1 MPIDFLKMNES
12 TPVVNQPAPVE
23 CERWHLNIDKP
34 EQRGNIPKHV
44 RIHGW
49 IFDKQGVPIKAV
61 RAIVNGRTYSGKYGI
76 SRPDVRG
83 IYSEYTEASCCGFYV
98 PVTLS
103 EKRNNITLEALLGCD
118 AALDAWIPFQH
129 LEFKRANLF
138 RRVITALDLGFWIQF
153 RRNPWKM
160 WQQLNARRRLMV
172 EGLIE
177 HHSPVRLE
185 SLVQHEPKPL
195 LEKKSVP
202 PYDGES
208 RFAIVTPS
216 YNQAKYL
223 RQTIDSILSQE
234 APRLAYVIQDGGS
247 NDGSVEVIR
256 EYGEKLASW
265 VSEKDEGQS
274 DAIVKGFAKVAPGD
288 HDIMAYI
295 NSDDVYMPG
304 TFKIVGDYF
313 DANPDVDVVYGHRII
328 IDEKGDE
335 IGRWH
340 MPPHDDSLLSLV
352 DYIPQETLFW
362 RRSAYKRA
370 GGVDKGFR
378 FAMDWDLL
386 LKFRK
391 AGCRMV
397 RLPFYLAAFRVH
409 GDQKTS
415 TIINSVGVEE
425 SRMLRER
432 ECGGEV
438 DLRTILEA
446 VRCMTLSATLDEW
459 ISAPFRQRKN

>member
-1 MPIDFLKMNES
+1 MES
-12 TPVVNQPAPVE
+12 EMSKSSPVRQKPAPGDGD
-23 CERWHLNIDKP
+23 RWQLNIDKP

-49 IFDKQGVPIKAV
+49 IFDNKGIPIKAI
-61 RAIVNGRTYSGKYGI
+61 RAYVNGTTYPGKYGI
-76 SRPDVRG
+76 SRPDVGG
-83 IYSEYTEASCCGFYV
+83 IFAEHAEAFRSGFYV

-103 EKRNNITLEALLGCD
+103 AGKNSITLEALLAD
-118 AALDAWIPFQH
+118 SSQKEEWVPFQS

-153 RRNPWKM
+153 RRNPWKV
-160 WQQLNARRRLMV
+160 WQKLNARRRLMV

-185 SLVQHEPKPL
+185 SLVQHDPKPL
-195 LEKKSVP
+195 PKNKSSAR
-202 PYDGES
+202 YDGKS
-208 RFAIVTPS
+208 RFVIVTPS

-223 RQTIDSILSQE
+223 RQTIESILTQE
-234 APRLAYVIQDGGS
+234 APDLAYVIQDGGS

-256 EYGEKLASW
+256 EYDEKLAAW

-274 DAIVKGFAKVAPGD
+274 DAIAKGFAKVDAGS

-304 TFKIVGDYF
+304 SFKIVGDYF

-328 IDEKGDE
+328 IDENGDE

-340 MPPHDDSLLSLV
+340 LPPHDDSLLSLV

-362 RRSAYKRA
+362 RRSAYKKA
-370 GGVDKGFR
+370 GGVDKNFR

-391 AGCRMV
+391 AGCRIV

-409 GDQKTS
+409 VDQKTS

-425 SRMLRER
+425 SRTLRER

-446 VRCMTLSATLDEW
+446 VRCMTLSAAMDEW
-459 ISAPFRQRKN
+459 IGRSFLTAKK